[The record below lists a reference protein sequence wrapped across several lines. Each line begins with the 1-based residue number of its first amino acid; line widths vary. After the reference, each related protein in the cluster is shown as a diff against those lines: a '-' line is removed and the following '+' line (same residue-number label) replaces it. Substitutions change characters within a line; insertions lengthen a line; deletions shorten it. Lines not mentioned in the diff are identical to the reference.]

1 VEAHPRRIELFSD
14 AVFAIAITLLVLELP
29 FEKVEEG
36 HLWDAL
42 KDHWA
47 SFAAYA
53 LAFASIGIAWLHHHA
68 VLDQVARVTRPL
80 LLLNLG
86 LLLTI
91 AFLPFP
97 TQLLGEYIEQDDDAR
112 TATLIFAGSWTAAS
126 SMMLATWAY
135 VRRAEGVLRPGASP
149 AGARRFEWILRA
161 SVGGYVVFTLIAIVS
176 PAACLALFAVAAVL
190 ILWGS
195 DYEALEAEPERA
207 TAASKPTPP
216 RG

>member
-1 VEAHPRRIELFSD
+1 VEAQPRRVELFSD

-36 HLWDAL
+36 ELGHAL
-42 KDHWA
+42 EEHWA

-68 VLDQVARVTRPL
+68 VFDQVARLTRPL

-97 TQLLGEYIEQDDDAR
+97 TQLLGEYIEQEDDAR
-112 TATLIFAGSWTAAS
+112 TATLVFAGAWTAS
-126 SMMLATWAY
+126 SAMMLATWAY
-135 VRRAEGVLRPGASP
+135 VRRAEGVLRRDASA
-149 AGARRFEWILRA
+149 AGARRFERILLA
-161 SVGGYVVFTLIAIVS
+161 SLVGYLAFTLIALASTTV
-176 PAACLALFAVAAVL
+176 CLVLFAASAAL

-195 DYEALEAEPERA
+195 DYEALEAEPGEA
-207 TAASKPTPP
+207 TASSGPPPP